1 MRLISYKMSHDTGFA
16 PNPFFGCL
24 TLATCKP
31 GIRRSG
37 NRQVGDWIAGFGS
50 KKMCRDEVVG
60 NERLIYLMKVTEE
73 RLLIA
78 DYFNGFP
85 GKKPIPPQNHQNI
98 AGDVQRPRRGCGG
111 NRQAA
116 PDCTVT
122 DLRYYCGDN
131 IYEPLDNGDF
141 EVLPNRFH
149 PPDNPEYME
158 HDISGIYVLI
168 SRNFYY
174 FGGGY
179 KTDGT
184 TGLFLPADARPNLAK
199 GQTGFGTIT
208 EGATISLIDYIQKRF
223 KPGIH
228 GRPFHWPVNDNSWQ
242 NDENYIQP

>member
-1 MRLISYKMSHDTGFA
+1 MSHDTGFA

-85 GKKPIPPQNHQNI
+85 GKRPIPPQNHQNI

-168 SRNFYY
+168 STDFYY

-179 KTDGT
+179 EADGE
-184 TGLFLPADARPNLAK
+184 TGFFIPTNIQRPNLAP
-199 GQTGFGTIT
+199 GQSGYGTIT
-208 EGATISLIDYIQKRF
+208 EESEIPLIKYIQEHF
-223 KPGIH
+223 KKTGIY
-228 GRPFHWPVNDNSWQ
+228 GRPYSWPTNDDSWKK
-242 NDENYIQP
+242 DENYIQP